1 MQRSPWWR
9 QYRKVCRGEEHR
21 LVDETTYRTSEK
33 SNLQR
38 IFNFRFH
45 ANDRARC
52 SCKVF
57 RIRNLKQTKN
67 NLQLNWDSIST
78 NQACSNETSLTII
91 RNRRSEYSSTLIH
104 FCSTL
109 GEGAAGMT
117 ANRVPGTRAGLKERS
132 QSAYAAPNPK
142 PVDSATG
149 HVRPNKCDMMV
160 SSLNLPGRQ

>member
-1 MQRSPWWR
+1 MKPRTERRKRTTSSEYSISDSMQMT
-9 QYRKVCRGEEHR
+9 EHDA
-21 LVDETTYRTSEK
+21 V
-33 SNLQR
+33 
-38 IFNFRFH
+38 
-45 ANDRARC
+45 A
-52 SCKVF
+52 KVF
-57 RIRNLKQTKN
+57 RIRNLKQSKN

-160 SSLNLPGRQ
+160 SSLNLPGR

>member
-1 MQRSPWWR
+1 MKPRTERRKRATSSEYSRSDSMQMT
-9 QYRKVCRGEEHR
+9 EHDA
-21 LVDETTYRTSEK
+21 V
-33 SNLQR
+33 
-38 IFNFRFH
+38 
-45 ANDRARC
+45 A
-52 SCKVF
+52 KVF

-78 NQACSNETSLTII
+78 NQASSNETSLTII

-117 ANRVPGTRAGLKERS
+117 ANRVPGTRAGLKKRS
-132 QSAYAAPNPK
+132 QSAYAAPSPK